1 MQTFLQEPIFDP
13 LRQKLAATLRNVDTL
28 TVGSMCSGWG
38 VLEMVL
44 HCLEHDWNETNA
56 WKSDMKARD
65 FGNIQGPNPLLSIL
79 MKRIM
84 E

>member
-56 WKSDMKARD
+56 GKSDMKARD
-65 FGNIQGPNPLLSIL
+65 FGNIQGPNPLLVF
-79 MKRIM
+79 
-84 E
+84 